1 MYLAEVSSIST
12 LPFTAAGGGSL
23 PLAIIAAMSLRPL
36 SEPMG
41 LLCSR
46 TSLSPL

>member
-1 MYLAEVSSIST
+1 MYSPMVSSFST
-12 LPFTAAGGGSL
+12 LPFATAGGGSL
-23 PLAIIAAMSLRPL
+23 PLAIIAAMSLSPV

-46 TSLSPL
+46 TSLRPL

>member
-1 MYLAEVSSIST
+1 MYLSEVSSFVT
-12 LPFTAAGGGSL
+12 LPRTAATGGSL
-23 PLAIIAAMSLRPL
+23 PLRINASMSLRPV